1 MTGRGDHY
9 RTVLE
14 YLARRQHRTWEE
26 LAADFVAVARSRG
39 DIATMSPRHFRRLA
53 AAERTQCTPV
63 TRRVLEAMFDRPF
76 NELIASYSAD
86 PTTDLEL
93 ARVVPPSAFT
103 SQEEMIAMAASRA
116 RLFGQTASETSLND
130 ESIDQIHDDV
140 RRLCMAYPQRPL
152 TDVVGDL
159 VEVQETQFS
168 LLERRQR
175 PSHLQQLYFLT
186 AVTGGMLAKASHDM
200 GNAHA
205 AMTQTRTAFLCADQA
220 DHNGLRAWI
229 RGLQSLITYW
239 DGRPGESVR
248 YAQQGAAIDPG
259 LGTTSVWLAV
269 SEARAQAALGNVL
282 GASRAI
288 ERGEHGWDDIANDEL
303 DEFGGICMFSRARQ
317 LYYSADAL
325 ALLPSESARAEEYAT
340 QAVTAYSDEDKPE
353 WAFGDQAG
361 ARTDLAIARINHG
374 ELEGAAEA
382 IAPVLAMPPARRI
395 RGVVASARNVHNA
408 LASSDL
414 AKSGAELQEQIE
426 DFVRTP
432 LAALPR

>member
-1 MTGRGDHY
+1 MSGRVDEP

-14 YLARRQHRTWEE
+14 CLARRLHRTWEE
-26 LAADFVAVARSRG
+26 LAGDFVAVASSRG
-39 DIATMSPRHFRRLA
+39 ERATMSPRHFRRLA
-53 AAERTQCTPV
+53 AGERAQCTPV

-76 NELIASYSAD
+76 EELIAPYGADDSAA
-86 PTTDLEL
+86 LEL
-93 ARVVPPSAFT
+93 ARVAQPSASK
-103 SQEEMIAMAASRA
+103 SQEEMIAVAASRA
-116 RLFGQTASETSLND
+116 RLFGRKASESSLND

-152 TDVVGDL
+152 ADIVGDL
-159 VEVQETQFS
+159 VIVQETQFS

-186 AVTGGMLAKASHDM
+186 AITGGMLAKASHDM
-200 GNAHA
+200 GDAHA
-205 AMTQTRTAFLCADQA
+205 AMTQARTAFLCADHA
-220 DHNGLRAWI
+220 DQNGLRAWI
-229 RGLQSLITYW
+229 RGLQSLVTYW
-239 DGRPGESVR
+239 DGRPRESVR

-259 LGTTSVWLAV
+259 RGTTSVWLAV
-269 SEARAQAALGNVL
+269 SEARGQAALGNVSGSL
-282 GASRAI
+282 GAI
-288 ERGEHGWDDIANDEL
+288 ERGERGWDDVANDEL

-325 ALLPSESARAEEYAT
+325 ALLPAESRRAEEYAT
-340 QAVTAYSDEDKPE
+340 QAVAAYSDEDRPE

-374 ELEGAAEA
+374 EPEGAAEA
-382 IAPVLAMPPARRI
+382 IAPVLEMPPARRI
-395 RGVVASARNVHNA
+395 RGVVASARNVHKA
-408 LASSDL
+408 LVASDL
-414 AKSGAELQEQIE
+414 AKPGAELQEQIE